1 MEEMIMSKTDEIV
14 MKLLHY
20 FITTEGYNPVILH
33 GAKNEIWLEK
43 LNSDFKIVRIVSDYI
58 HNNEQFNYDLVK
70 TKHIIKKLK
79 KKTLSFDMQALSI
92 FVNVGDNVTE
102 LNENEKFSNIMCT
115 KVTSIKELK
124 KEDFLRNIFPSIVFE
139 NDHLEEGAELFMK
152 LTGEINVK
160 SEIEAK
166 KNEAIFAMK
175 PAYITYTLIFINAI
189 LFILAKLDHN
199 IINNY
204 FLVNSNNLGNEFYRI
219 FSSFFLHESAL
230 HFLCNMYALYII
242 GTQLESFIG
251 KSKFLTVYIISGMTG
266 SLLSMSFL
274 SDTSASLG
282 ASGAIFGLLGSL
294 LYFGYY
300 YRVYLGS
307 VIKSQIV
314 PIILLNLM
322 IGFTMT
328 GIDNAAHIGGLIG
341 GILVTLAL
349 GVKEK
354 TTVFEKI
361 NGLVVFLIY
370 IGFLI
375 FLSFVGL

>member
-1 MEEMIMSKTDEIV
+1 
-14 MKLLHY
+14 
-20 FITTEGYNPVILH
+20 
-33 GAKNEIWLEK
+33 
-43 LNSDFKIVRIVSDYI
+43 
-58 HNNEQFNYDLVK
+58 
-70 TKHIIKKLK
+70 
-79 KKTLSFDMQALSI
+79 
-92 FVNVGDNVTE
+92 
-102 LNENEKFSNIMCT
+102 
-115 KVTSIKELK
+115 
-124 KEDFLRNIFPSIVFE
+124 
-139 NDHLEEGAELFMK
+139 
-152 LTGEINVK
+152 
-160 SEIEAK
+160 
-166 KNEAIFAMK
+166 MK